1 MPQYSSTKVKARNLL
16 TNASYRRFKP
26 EDFEETT
33 FVLDAFTFL
42 VQNLNPI
49 ALNRKLKTD
58 IKRNYV
64 KMLWEKCISLK
75 FNKFILTEEN
85 YMLLCQ
91 TQLTYQKANKIVKK
105 FVKDDDENIALLKNS
120 LKENI
125 NTIQFACSSLFPKI
139 YNRSNTFGVKNKSAF
154 DFVYQQWYNEKKK
167 VKVNQVVLDEKKTVE
182 AAGKNLV
189 PYETKK
195 SKNV

>member
-1 MPQYSSTKVKARNLL
+1 
-16 TNASYRRFKP
+16 
-26 EDFEETT
+26 
-33 FVLDAFTFL
+33 
-42 VQNLNPI
+42 
-49 ALNRKLKTD
+49 
-58 IKRNYV
+58 
-64 KMLWEKCISLK
+64 MLWEKCISLK
-75 FNKFILTEEN
+75 FTKFILTEEN

-105 FVKDDDENIALLKNS
+105 FVEDDDENIALLKNS

-167 VKVNQVVLDEKKTVE
+167 GKVNQVVLDEKKTVE

>member
-1 MPQYSSTKVKARNLL
+1 ML

-42 VQNLNPI
+42 VQNSNPI
-49 ALNRKLKTD
+49 ALNRMLKTD
-58 IKRNYV
+58 VKRNYL

-75 FNKFILTEEN
+75 FTKFILTEEN

-91 TQLTYQKANKIVKK
+91 TQLIYQKAIKIVKK
-105 FVKDDDENIALLKNS
+105 FVEDDDENIALLKNS

-125 NTIQFACSSLFPKI
+125 NTIQFAYSSLCSFQKYAIEAIRLGSKI
-139 YNRSNTFGVKNKSAF
+139 NLHLILFINNGTS
-154 DFVYQQWYNEKKK
+154 KKK
-167 VKVNQVVLDEKKTVE
+167 M
-182 AAGKNLV
+182 
-189 PYETKK
+189 
-195 SKNV
+195 